1 MYGTNVPVH
10 FVMPSSLDSQLA
22 NWGNGSLSK
31 YIELSRGLGHMAP
44 YIFVMP
50 SSPDTQLGKRVHIYI
65 QVRKRAL
72 VFGTNV
78 PVHFVT
84 PSSPDPQLGK
94 QIHIYI

>member
-1 MYGTNVPVH
+1 MSLCT
-10 FVMPSSLDSQLA
+10 SSCPPPWTP
-22 NWGNGSLSK
+22 NWGNGSLAT

-94 QIHIYI
+94 QVHIYI